1 MTVFAIVFNMI
12 YPTVIMPLFN
22 KMSPMEDTPLRTR
35 IYEIAEKVGFRVGR
49 IQVIDSSTRTGH
61 SNAAAYGLFG
71 VNGILIY
78 DTLMDQLTDD
88 EIIAV
93 ICHEL
98 GHWKFSHV
106 YRVLMFLVP
115 IIYSSFSFNLYIICY
130 SSNSFLSLYLIM
142 TCTLPTAL
150 LIILLQLAY
159 LCS

>member
-1 MTVFAIVFNMI
+1 MTVLSIILNMI
-12 YPTVIMPLFN
+12 YPIFIMPLFN
-22 KMSPMEDTPLRTR
+22 TMSPMEDTPLRAR

-49 IQVIDSSTRTGH
+49 IQVIDSSMRTGH

-78 DTLMDQLTDD
+78 DTLLQQLTED

-106 YRVLMFLVP
+106 YRV
-115 IIYSSFSFNLYIICY
+115 
-130 SSNSFLSLYLIM
+130 
-142 TCTLPTAL
+142 
-150 LIILLQLAY
+150 
-159 LCS
+159 

>member
-1 MTVFAIVFNMI
+1 MTVLSIILNMI
-12 YPTVIMPLFN
+12 YPIFIMPLFN
-22 KMSPMEDTPLRTR
+22 TMSPMEDTPLRAR

-49 IQVIDSSTRTGH
+49 IQVIDSSMRTGH

-78 DTLMDQLTDD
+78 DTLLQQLTED

-106 YRVLMFLVP
+106 YRVWMLMVVDW
-115 IIYSSFSFNLYIICY
+115 
-130 SSNSFLSLYLIM
+130 
-142 TCTLPTAL
+142 
-150 LIILLQLAY
+150 
-159 LCS
+159 